1 MATSQTLTPTNDQV
15 GVNVFKFEHEMFIT
29 SDWRASIR
37 ADHIPKVQQLKT
49 LFGQIELLNVHAEIR
64 QHGLVGDELGNIASN
79 GHIFLALIPTAR
91 NTDARAGTSA
101 TVVSGVPNKQ
111 TFPLTGEGQSVKV
124 FNFDLQG
131 YETDLAQDPR
141 RGQGVVLWVGN
152 SGVSIRD
159 SKSSPANGVI
169 CSVTWRAEVRCSGSS
184 NLW

>member
-1 MATSQTLTPTNDQV
+1 MATSQSLTPTNDKV

-29 SDWRASIR
+29 SDFRASIR

-49 LFGQIELLNVHAEIR
+49 LFSEIELLNVNAEIR
-64 QHGLVGDELGNIASN
+64 QHGVIGDEPGNILSN
-79 GHIFLALIPTAR
+79 GHIFLAVIPTAR
-91 NTDARAGTSA
+91 NTDARAGTSS

-111 TFPLTGEGQSVKV
+111 AFPLTGEGQSVKV
-124 FNFDLQG
+124 FSFDLVG
-131 YETDLAQDPR
+131 YEVDLAQDPR

-159 SKSSPANGVI
+159 LKASGTNGVI